1 MNETG
6 LVVMVLFHNFFSQW
20 KLELSLEATKVTT
33 VQQLFTLINALQKKK
48 DEKRLNIF
56 IFYIFVFCIVHTNML
71 IKDEMGW

>member
-33 VQQLFTLINALQKKK
+33 VQQLFTIINALQRKKK
-48 DEKRLNIF
+48 IKKAL
-56 IFYIFVFCIVHTNML
+56 YLYVLHFCILHSSY
-71 IKDEMGW
+71 